1 MLKTKAI
8 LGIFPGTKAAYI
20 LVYDKS
26 TGRYLSMI
34 NLEYYPDIK
43 DFELQVLLH
52 GYKILG
58 KNLYKTSEDVLEAYD
73 LESI

>member
-8 LGIFPGTKAAYI
+8 LGIFPRTKAAYI

-34 NLEYYPDIK
+34 NLEYYSDIK

-52 GYKILG
+52 GYKFLG
-58 KNLYKTSEDVLEAYD
+58 KNLDKTIEDVLEAYD